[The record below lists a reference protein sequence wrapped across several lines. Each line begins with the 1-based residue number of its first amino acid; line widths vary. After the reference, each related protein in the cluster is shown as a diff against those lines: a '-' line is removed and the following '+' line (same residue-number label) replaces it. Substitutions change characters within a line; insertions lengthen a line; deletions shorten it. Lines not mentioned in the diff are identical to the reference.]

1 MTAPPSGSDELALLD
16 LVLMVWRRWRLV
28 AALCVAAAVLT
39 FGVSKLLPKVYESTA
54 TLVVP
59 KEGAGTG
66 LAGLAASGL
75 LQQVPGLS
83 IPSLPSFTPNRD
95 LLVGVLK
102 SRTLAQGVVERFGLR
117 DRYGT
122 RYLDDA
128 IKTLHG
134 ATTIAVSREGI
145 ISIKIED
152 RDPALAAAMANHSIE
167 LLDQFVAQY
176 GTGEAGRQRTFLTRQ
191 LARSRVDLDT
201 AEQALRR
208 FQEQNRAIVLQEQ
221 TKGAIEAAA
230 RLKGE
235 IMAAEVQLQVMRN
248 FATDANP
255 EVVAIR
261 RRIDEMNRQL
271 GQMQY
276 GSANVAQPGGRDRGD
291 FTVPFV
297 KVPEVGL
304 ELVRL
309 TRDVKIQEVLVTL
322 LTQQLEQARIAEARD
337 TPVVQVLDRAVP
349 AERHARP
356 RAVLNGGLAAIVGLV
371 LGAFLAVVLESHRQ
385 RQRLMRT

>member
-1 MTAPPSGSDELALLD
+1 MTAQPSGSDELTLLD
-16 LVLMVWRRWRLV
+16 LTLMVWRRWRLV
-28 AALCVAAAVLT
+28 VALCVAAAVLT
-39 FGVSKLLPKVYESTA
+39 FGVSKLMPKVYESTA

-83 IPSLPSFTPNRD
+83 ISSLPSFTPNRD

-102 SRTLAQGVVERFGLR
+102 SRTLAQGVVERFSLR
-117 DRYGT
+117 DRYGS

-145 ISIKIED
+145 ISVKIED
-152 RDPALAAAMANHSIE
+152 RDPALAAAMANHCIE

-276 GSANVAQPGGRDRGD
+276 GSANVVQPGGRDRGD

-337 TPVVQVLDRAVP
+337 TPVVQVLDQAVP

-356 RAVLNGGLAAIVGLV
+356 RALLNGGLAAIVGLV
-371 LGAFLAVVLESHRQ
+371 FGAILAVVLESLRQ
-385 RQRLMRT
+385 RQRPLRT